1 MMEFVYPRYLYLLLG
16 VPALLLLWGVGTWH
30 HRRMRVR
37 FGNLENLEEISRVS
51 WGGHG
56 WLQGILFA
64 LSLAGMILGL
74 AYPQMLGRDLRP
86 IPMPT
91 DVIFMLDISPSMFAK
106 DMDPSRLGRAQQIMQ
121 QFILHKLP
129 DDRYGLVAFNFNSIV
144 MSYLTRDPQ
153 SILVY
158 FDYLNQTE
166 EPVIGTNMGAA
177 LVSGLRVIQ
186 ADEQVNPQNTS
197 KRRRVLVLISDGD
210 DNIGQWQG
218 PLVEII
224 RRRIKLYTFGL
235 GSANGTYFPLIM
247 APGGG
252 GEVLKWATSMT
263 GERLKSKAQARTLRD
278 ISERTGARFYRGEDN
293 RQVQA
298 AVDELLLT
306 GRPVAGYQ
314 ANPVRQDLFFYF
326 LSAAFL
332 CMLGA
337 IFL

>member
-1 MMEFVYPRYLYLLLG
+1 MMEFIYPRYLWLLLAIP
-16 VPALLLLWGVGTWH
+16 VLLLFWMLGIWH

-37 FGNLENLEEISRVS
+37 FGNIENLEEISRVS

-56 WLQGILFA
+56 WLQGVLFA
-64 LSLAGMILGL
+64 VSAACMVIALAF
-74 AYPQMLGRDLRP
+74 PQMLGRELRAV
-86 IPMPT
+86 PMPT

-106 DMDPSRLGRAQQIMQ
+106 DMDPSRLVASQKIIN
-121 QFILHKLP
+121 QFILNKLP
-129 DDRYGLVAFNFNSIV
+129 EDRYSLVAFNFNSLIL
-144 MSYLTRDPQ
+144 SYLTRDPQ

-177 LVSGLRVIQ
+177 LVSGLRVMQ
-186 ADEQVNPQNTS
+186 ADEQVYPDQAA
-197 KRRRVLVLISDGD
+197 KRRRVLILISDGD

-218 PLVEII
+218 PLVEVM

-235 GSANGTYFPLIM
+235 GSANGAPFPLLM
-247 APGGG
+247 APN

-263 GERLKSKAQARTLRD
+263 GERLTSQAQARTLRE
-278 ISERTGARFYRGEDN
+278 IAERTGGRFYRGEDS

-298 AVDELLLT
+298 AIEEVLVN
-306 GRPVAGYQ
+306 GRPVAGYE
-314 ANPVRQDLFFYF
+314 ANPTRKDYFFYF
-326 LSAAFL
+326 LAAAFL
-332 CMLGA
+332 ALLGA